1 MRATCNGAQLGGAPA
16 EPHPGGALTLKEAQ
30 PDRRLGP
37 PESWSM
43 AALLNMHWPCAPLV
57 TSLRAASPRKKIGAL
72 LANKVILHSSGHAAA
87 RSAQLPRLL
96 AGRRLT
102 IFDSSLPLLGTMCT
116 RDPPDLE
123 SVDTRAR
130 LSKPPLSRP
139 ERRIASRPS
148 PLMGPQVGGQK
159 KQPIFF
165 VFRRPRTG
173 TFGF

>member
-1 MRATCNGAQLGGAPA
+1 MRATCNGATWRSPSR
-16 EPHPGGALTLKEAQ
+16 T
-30 PDRRLGP
+30 
-37 PESWSM
+37 
-43 AALLNMHWPCAPLV
+43 
-57 TSLRAASPRKKIGAL
+57 SPRRCTNFERSTARSSFGASGVMEHGGLAEYALALCAARHVITCSVPPKKKTGAL

-148 PLMGPQVGGQK
+148 LSFNGSN
-159 KQPIFF
+159 
-165 VFRRPRTG
+165 
-173 TFGF
+173 